1 MQSAKVETT
10 ENEINQMKII
20 KLKKN
25 IKMPQSII
33 ALGFF
38 DGVHQGHRKVIKT
51 AVCQSRIFNIPSLVF
66 TFKDSPKKSVLK
78 DHKLILSFED
88 KAEMIKSLG
97 ADYLVWADFDD
108 EFAQFCPENFVK
120 DILIDKFHA
129 RLVVVGFNYRF
140 GHKAKG
146 NSALL
151 SRLGRKYGFKAEVI
165 PPLKKSEKIVSS
177 TLIKKLI
184 TEGQVSK
191 ANKLLDYKFFI
202 TGKVVKGR
210 GIGRSHLNILTANIN
225 WPEDIVKLPTGVY
238 AVRVEHKNKVYE
250 GVANL
255 GFNPTVNKHGAV
267 LPCAPALE
275 AHIFDFKKDIY
286 GEKISVFFA
295 RKIREEKKFADIK
308 DLKKQIQKDIE
319 KSKNILAKDYKRV

>member
-1 MQSAKVETT
+1 ME
-10 ENEINQMKII
+10 II

-25 IKMPQSII
+25 TKIPQSII

-38 DGVHQGHRKVIKT
+38 DGVHQGHREVIKA
-51 AVCQSRIFNIPSLVF
+51 AVCQSKIFNIPSLVF
-66 TFKDSPKKSVLK
+66 TFKDSPKKNALK

-97 ADYLVWADFDD
+97 VDYLVWADFD
-108 EFAQFCPENFVK
+108 EKFAQVSPENFVK
-120 DILIDKFHA
+120 NILIDKFHA

-146 NSALL
+146 NSHLL
-151 SRLGRKYGFKAEVI
+151 ARLGHKYGFKAEII
-165 PPLKKSEKIVSS
+165 PPLKKSKKTVSS
-177 TLIKKLI
+177 TLIKTLI
-184 TEGQVSK
+184 TEGQISK

-202 TGKVVKGR
+202 TGTVIKGR
-210 GIGRSHLNILTANIN
+210 GIGRSRLNILTANIN
-225 WPEDIVKLPTGVY
+225 WPKDIVKLSTGVY
-238 AVRVEHKNKVYE
+238 AVFVEHKNKIYK

-255 GFNPTVNKHGAV
+255 GFNPTVNKNEAGADYR
-267 LPCAPALE
+267 PILE

-286 GEKISVFFA
+286 GEKIRVFFA

-308 DLKKQIQKDIE
+308 NLKKQIQKDITM
-319 KSKNILAKDYKRV
+319 SKKILAKDCIRGLNERCV